1 MDKRNDGKKL
11 LIVGID
17 PGMTTAYAVLD
28 IEGRFIKAYSS
39 KQLELNSIIS
49 DIIGIGKAILVGT
62 DKSKVPGLVEDFA
75 IKVGA
80 RVISPNEDLKV
91 EEKRKMSSDFE
102 FENDHESDAIA
113 SALFAYRAAK
123 PLLDKI
129 DIFARDSK
137 KQHIRNLIK
146 EIVIAKRISI
156 RNAAGIIEKK
166 DEESGI
172 VAKAITE
179 KKFSEKDF
187 IKMYSRLKSYENE
200 LKLVRM
206 HNSSLR
212 SRISSLENAPKHAK
226 QRNDSKTIDFREKR
240 IFSLEN
246 SIKSREAENEK
257 LKSVIRKLN
266 FIISNANDYYIL
278 KKLDSLGIN
287 EFNHKNKSLNI
298 RKNDILLVDD
308 PNIVSEQVIDSIR
321 NDVSFI
327 IHKKPLS
334 RKIESQLPFAFISI
348 DKLEI
353 EEDRY
358 FGFVDKKNLEMEK
371 SKADWAKKIIDEY
384 KNERLIPR

>member
-91 EEKRKMSSDFE
+91 EEKRKMSSNFV

-113 SALFAYRAAK
+113 SAIFAYRAAK

-146 EIVIAKRISI
+146 ELVISKRISI
-156 RNAAGIIEKK
+156 RNAAGMIEKK
-166 DEESGI
+166 DEESRI
-172 VAKAITE
+172 VAKSITE
-179 KKFSEKDF
+179 KEFSEKDF
-187 IKMYSRLKSYENE
+187 IKMYSKLKSYENE

-212 SRISSLENAPKHAK
+212 SRISSLENPKQARQK
-226 QRNDSKTIDFREKR
+226 NDSKIIDFREKR
-240 IFSLEN
+240 IISLEN

-266 FIISNANDYYIL
+266 FIISNANDYHIL
-278 KKLDSLGIN
+278 KKLDSLGIK
-287 EFNHKNKSLNI
+287 EFAYKNKTLGI

-308 PNIVSEQVIDSIR
+308 PNIVSEQVIDAIR
-321 NDVSFI
+321 GDVTFI

-358 FGFVDKKNLEMEK
+358 FGFVDRKNFEMEK
-371 SKADWAKKIIDEY
+371 SKADWARKIINEY